1 MTSTDMA
8 LDPTSF
14 AAALKMHR
22 DRPSLTQ
29 AEAATLLAVSKR
41 VVENWERQ
49 EGGTPLEVTVEGVL
63 ARLKFAKVK
72 HKK

>member
-1 MTSTDMA
+1 MDRDT
-8 LDPTSF
+8 F
-14 AAALKMHR
+14 AAAVKMHR
-22 DRPSLTQ
+22 NRLGLTQ
-29 AEAATLLAVSKR
+29 AEAATLLGVSKR

-72 HKK
+72 EKK